1 MRKILLTI
9 LAAICTF
16 GTVSGQ
22 SYTPTTTWPY
32 AYSEFTT
39 GEVVTVD
46 GSHKAGLY
54 NVCLSNSKLH
64 FIEGDFVKESTMTDV
79 FSISIGKDM
88 YVNMDGKIYK
98 VLSKSDDAMIV
109 EGNEIDYAKMNS
121 AGGAYGSSG
130 QTISTRALSS
140 LEGIGGD
147 RINMNHMDLRNSKEE
162 GKSLSLIS
170 RKYLLFNMTLVPAN
184 KRDVVSKAS
193 DGGYEDEVNQFIK
206 DNKIKWNQPASLQTL
221 ADFMSNK

>member
-1 MRKILLTI
+1 MKRLVITI
-9 LAAICTF
+9 IAVALAYAAAI
-16 GTVSGQ
+16 GQ
-22 SYTPTTTWPY
+22 NYTPTTTWPY
-32 AYSEFTT
+32 VYSEFTT
-39 GEVVTVD
+39 GEVVTFD
-46 GSHKAGLY
+46 SSHKAGLY
-54 NVCLSNSKLH
+54 NVCLTNGKLH

-98 VLSKSDDAMIV
+98 ILSKSDDAMVV
-109 EGNEIDYAKMNS
+109 EGSEIDYAKMNS